1 MSGIF
6 DRIKKILNAQVAD
19 EVRKDAFSKDGV
31 VLDVDAD
38 LQELHSLQ
46 VLSEEANG
54 EDQGGVASSADD
66 VQDRSDQPDQLD
78 LTRPVT
84 LERIGFFFDSQ
95 GWNWGIDDDGDF
107 VTGFDSSQYV
117 FRLTGKKN
125 EIFTI
130 LAFRSTLVDSQLRS
144 EVELL
149 IEDWHATHLWPMAS
163 FVEKNGEIRILA
175 ERNLDCEWGL
185 SDAQLVTQCK
195 CGLST
200 ISSFFEEVD
209 ERFGPAPS
217 ESDTDGDYSE

>member
-6 DRIKKILNAQVAD
+6 DRIRKILNAQVAD
-19 EVRKDAFSKDGV
+19 EVQKDASAKDGL

-38 LQELHSLQ
+38 LQELQSLQ
-46 VLSEEANG
+46 VPSEDDNG
-54 EDQGGVASSADD
+54 EDQGRGASSADD

-84 LERIGFFFDSQ
+84 LERVGFFFDSQ
-95 GWNWGIDDDGDF
+95 GWNWEIDDEGDF
-107 VTGFDSSQYV
+107 VTGFDSNQYV
-117 FRLTGKKN
+117 FRITGKKN

-130 LAFRSTLVDSQLRS
+130 IAFRSTPVDAQLRS

-163 FVEKNGEIRILA
+163 FTEKNGEIRILA
-175 ERNLDCEWGL
+175 EVNLDCEWGL

-195 CGLST
+195 CGIGT
-200 ISSFFEEVD
+200 ISAFFEEVD

-217 ESDTDGDYSE
+217 ETDTDGDYSE